1 MMKKLILCL
10 VFPVLLLGQYRDI
23 PDVVTKVATAAG
35 GFLKLETSARA
46 IGMGGSFVASGRGV
60 SGIPYNPSSI
70 GYIEKSEAY
79 FSQVSYLA
87 GISHGV
93 LTYGTRLGASNFFG
107 LHLFYLD
114 SGPMSVTTEAFP
126 DGTGEDFKVMSLS
139 ARATFARNLTDRLK
153 VGGSINYVREKIAE
167 TQMQTISYDI
177 GSNFQT
183 GIYGTVLGMSITN
196 FGPEVQYTGEDLS
209 VQVADSIDVDGSL
222 QRITDKFPLPLTFRL
237 GIENVVMGPGSS
249 FLKNDKHKLLI
260 CLDGIKPS
268 DYVVYGS
275 MGMEY
280 GWQDMAFL
288 RVGTHLNH
296 DTAGLSLGAGANIR
310 LGKMLL
316 SVDYA
321 FVDYD
326 ILTSTNQVAIGLKF

>member
-1 MMKKLILCL
+1 MKRIFILL
-10 VFPVLLLGQYRDI
+10 FPVLLLGQYREI
-23 PDVVTKVATAAG
+23 PEVVTKVATAAA

-87 GISHGV
+87 GITHGV
-93 LTYGTRLGASNFFG
+93 LTYGTRMGPSNFAG

-114 SGPMSVTTEAFP
+114 SGPMEVTTELFP
-126 DGTGEDFKVMSLS
+126 DGTGEDFKVLSLS

-153 VGGSINYVREKIAE
+153 VGGSVNYISDKIAE

-183 GIYGTVLGMSITN
+183 GIYNTILGMSITN

-209 VQVADSIDVDGSL
+209 VQVADTIDVDGSL
-222 QRITDKFPLPLTFRL
+222 QRITDKFPLPLTFRV
-237 GIENVVMGPGSS
+237 GIEKKVMGPESP
-249 FLKNDKHKLLI
+249 FIKNDKHSLI
-260 CLDGIKPS
+260 VSIDGIKPS
-268 DYVVYGS
+268 DYIVYGS
-275 MGMEY
+275 MGLEY
-280 GWQDMAFL
+280 GWQNLAFV
-288 RVGTHLNH
+288 RMGTHLNH
-296 DTAGLSLGAGANIR
+296 DTAGLSLGAGANVR
-310 LGKMLL
+310 LGKWALT
-316 SVDYA
+316 VDYA

-326 ILTSTNQVAIGLKF
+326 ILNYTNQLAIGLKF

>member
-1 MMKKLILCL
+1 MKKFFFAL
-10 VFPVLLLGQYRDI
+10 VFPILLNAQYRDI
-23 PDVVTKVATAAG
+23 PEVVTKVATAAG

-79 FSQVSYLA
+79 FSQVDYLA
-87 GISHGV
+87 GITHGV
-93 LTYGTRLGASNFFG
+93 LTYGTRIGPSNFIG

-114 SGPMSVTTEAFP
+114 SGPMAVTTEEFP
-126 DGTGEDFKVMSLS
+126 DGTGEDFNVMSLA
-139 ARATFARNLTDRLK
+139 ARGTFARNLTDRLK
-153 VGGSINYVREKIAE
+153 VGGTINYISDKIAE

-177 GSNFQT
+177 GSNFKT

-196 FGPEVQYTGEDLS
+196 FGPEVQYSGEDLT
-209 VQVADSIDVDGSL
+209 VQVPDTTDVDGSL

-237 GIENVVMGPGSS
+237 GIMNRLMGADSPFFKS
-249 FLKNDKHKLLI
+249 DKHTLI
-260 CLDGIKPS
+260 VSVDGIKPS
-268 DYVVYGS
+268 DYTVYSCLGL
-275 MGMEY
+275 EY
-280 GWQDMAFL
+280 GWQDLAFV

-310 LGKMLL
+310 LGRMIMT
-316 SVDYA
+316 VDYA

-326 ILTSTNQVAIGLKF
+326 ILNHTNQIAIGLKF

>member
-1 MMKKLILCL
+1 MFI
-10 VFPVLLLGQYRDI
+10 PLLLFGQYRDI

-60 SGIPYNPSSI
+60 SGIPYNSASI
-70 GYIEKSEAY
+70 AFIEKSEAY
-79 FSQVSYLA
+79 FSQVQYLA
-87 GISHGV
+87 GIQHGV
-93 LTYGTRLGASNFFG
+93 LTYGTRVGPSDFVG

-114 SGPMSVTTEAFP
+114 SGPMEVTTELFP
-126 DGTGEDFKVMSLS
+126 DGTGEDFQVLSLS
-139 ARATFARNLTDRLK
+139 ARGTYARSLTDRLK
-153 VGGSINYVREKIAE
+153 VGGSINYIRDKIAE
-167 TQMQTISYDI
+167 TLMQTVSYDV

-183 GIYGTVLGMSITN
+183 GIYGTILGMSITN

-209 VQVADSIDVDGSL
+209 VQVADTIDVDGSL

-237 GIENVVMGPGSS
+237 GVENMIMGPNSS
-249 FLKNDKHKLLI
+249 FIKNETQTLLI
-260 CLDGIKPS
+260 SMDGIKPS

-275 MGMEY
+275 IGLEY
-280 GWQDMAFL
+280 GWNNLAFV
-288 RVGTHLNH
+288 RMGTHLNH

-310 LGKMLL
+310 LGRMAL

-326 ILTSTNQVAIGLKF
+326 ILNYTNQIAIGLKF

>member
-1 MMKKLILCL
+1 MKRIFILL
-10 VFPVLLLGQYRDI
+10 FPVLLLGQYREI
-23 PDVVTKVATAAG
+23 PEVVTKVATAAA

-87 GISHGV
+87 GITHGV
-93 LTYGTRLGASNFFG
+93 LTYGTRMGPSNFAG

-114 SGPMSVTTEAFP
+114 SGPMEVTTELFP
-126 DGTGEDFKVMSLS
+126 DGTGEDFKVLSLS

-153 VGGSINYVREKIAE
+153 VGGSVNYISDKIAE

-183 GIYGTVLGMSITN
+183 GIYNTILGMSITN

-209 VQVADSIDVDGSL
+209 VQVADTIDVDGSL

-237 GIENVVMGPGSS
+237 GIENKVMGP
-249 FLKNDKHKLLI
+249 
-260 CLDGIKPS
+260 
-268 DYVVYGS
+268 
-275 MGMEY
+275 
-280 GWQDMAFL
+280 
-288 RVGTHLNH
+288 
-296 DTAGLSLGAGANIR
+296 
-310 LGKMLL
+310 
-316 SVDYA
+316 
-321 FVDYD
+321 
-326 ILTSTNQVAIGLKF
+326 

>member
-1 MMKKLILCL
+1 MKRIFILL
-10 VFPVLLLGQYRDI
+10 FPVLLLGQYREI
-23 PDVVTKVATAAG
+23 PEVVTKVASAAAG
-35 GFLKLETSARA
+35 LLKLETSARA
-46 IGMGGSFVASGRGV
+46 ICMGGSFVAAGRGV

-87 GISHGV
+87 GITHGV
-93 LTYGTRLGASNFFG
+93 LTYGTRMGPSNFAG

-114 SGPMSVTTEAFP
+114 SGPMEVTTELFP
-126 DGTGEDFKVMSLS
+126 DGTGEDFKVLSLS

-153 VGGSINYVREKIAE
+153 VGGSVNYISDKIAE

-183 GIYGTVLGMSITN
+183 GIYNTILGMSITN

-209 VQVADSIDVDGSL
+209 VQVPDTIDVDGSL

-237 GIENVVMGPGSS
+237 GIENKVMGPESP
-249 FLKNDKHKLLI
+249 FIKNDKHSLI
-260 CLDGIKPS
+260 VSIDGIKPS

-275 MGMEY
+275 MGLEY
-280 GWQDMAFL
+280 GWQNLAFV
-288 RVGTHLNH
+288 RMGTHLNH
-296 DTAGLSLGAGANIR
+296 DTAGVSLGAGANGR
-310 LGKMLL
+310 
-316 SVDYA
+316 
-321 FVDYD
+321 
-326 ILTSTNQVAIGLKF
+326 